1 MATQPNTQSNT
12 AETKKDGA
20 DWGFQRA
27 VVQLKERHPAPSIER
42 DGLDSS
48 ADRPVVLYHFGPSI
62 CSQKVRLTLAAKGVK
77 SENREVNLFIDEN
90 LEPDYMRINPRGV
103 VPTLIDDGYA
113 VIDSAAIMRYIDHN
127 FSGPALEPEDE
138 GAKAVMQYWLDAQDQ
153 FPIRGLTYGNVK
165 GIVGDLVRSHTP
177 SRIATLKRLRDAN
190 PDLAEDYEAKLRDTD
205 QWLEEQSD
213 TKIIGNINAKMG
225 SLLDRLDQQVKD
237 KKWLVGDQF
246 TLADIAWMTILARID
261 FVDLDTKMWGDGR
274 RPFVKA
280 YYDRLKEAPGFDE
293 QISQYQNKLD
303 MLKRL
308 IGKVIHQIFGNQ
320 VGHKTL
326 EKLGK

>member
-1 MATQPNTQSNT
+1 MAAQPNTQPNTPAT
-12 AETKKDGA
+12 EKDGA
-20 DWGFQRA
+20 DSSFQRA
-27 VVQLKERHPAPSIER
+27 VVQLKERHPAPSIVR
-42 DGLDSS
+42 DGVDTSV
-48 ADRPVVLYHFGPSI
+48 DRPVVLYHFGPSI

-103 VPTLIDDGYA
+103 VPTLIDDGHT
-113 VIDSAAIMRYIDHN
+113 VFDSAAIMRYIDRN
-127 FSGPALEPEDE
+127 FSGPKLEPEDE
-138 GAKAVMQYWLDAQDQ
+138 MLKEVMQYWLDAQDQ
-153 FPIRGLTYGNVK
+153 FPIRGLTYGNAK
-165 GIVGDLVRSHTP
+165 GIIGDLVRSHTP
-177 SRIATLKRLRDAN
+177 NRIATLKRLRDAN

-205 QWLEEQSD
+205 QWLEEQGD
-213 TKIIGNINAKMG
+213 AKIVGNINAHME

-261 FVDLDTKMWGDGR
+261 FVDLDTQMWGDDR

-293 QISQYQNKLD
+293 QICQYQNKLD
-303 MLKRL
+303 MFKRL
-308 IGKVIHQIFGNQ
+308 IGKAIHRLFGNM
-320 VGHKTL
+320 VGQNIVKPF
-326 EKLGK
+326 GK